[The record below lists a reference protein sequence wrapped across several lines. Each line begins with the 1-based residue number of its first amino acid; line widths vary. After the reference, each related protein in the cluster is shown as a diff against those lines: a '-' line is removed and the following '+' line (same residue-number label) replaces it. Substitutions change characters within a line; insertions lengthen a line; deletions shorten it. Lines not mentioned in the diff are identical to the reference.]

1 MDFSD
6 DSSRGSSSKSSSKSN
21 RNGSDK
27 GASSSKNS
35 TAKKSCTVTSEQ
47 IEQFCAVTG
56 NNTPFCVYFNYF
68 SNIVNDSIALGST
81 EDIAQNLIEACH
93 GNLEMAVNM
102 HMEGADNP
110 DPEVVG
116 AASEDYVRAPIPQK
130 QEVLV
135 QSGYEGY
142 GFGFK
147 GKRRIIKSV
156 FDSFRNFEVE
166 TSKCTCNNKI
176 KKFYIF

>member
-1 MDFSD
+1 
-6 DSSRGSSSKSSSKSN
+6 
-21 RNGSDK
+21 
-27 GASSSKNS
+27 
-35 TAKKSCTVTSEQ
+35 
-47 IEQFCAVTG
+47 
-56 NNTPFCVYFNYF
+56 
-68 SNIVNDSIALGST
+68 
-81 EDIAQNLIEACH
+81 
-93 GNLEMAVNM
+93 MAINM

-110 DPEVVG
+110 E
-116 AASEDYVRAPIPQK
+116 AAVAAEDYVRAPIPQK

-166 TSKCTCNNKI
+166 TSRLKHI
-176 KKFYIF
+176 KLYPHL